1 MADNRGVKT
10 EPKKEPASLT
20 SALLARLREAIRA
33 AGGWLPFDR
42 FMAMALYEPGL
53 GYYANATPK
62 FGQMPQGEAGQG
74 SDFVTAPEL
83 SPLFG
88 ATLAR
93 QVAQA
98 LVATGTD
105 EVWEFGAGTGALALQ
120 LLDALDALG
129 QAPRRYTIVDL
140 SGTLRERQQAT
151 LARHAGRVHWADQL
165 PERFEGVVVGNE
177 VLDAMPVQLLVR
189 IGGEQ
194 DGRWYERGVVVDD
207 AGALGWAERPTGLR
221 PPVNI
226 EGPQNYLTEIHPQG
240 EAFVRTLAER
250 LQLGAAFFIDY
261 GFPEAEYYHP
271 QRHMGTLICHRAH
284 RSDDNPLVDVGL
296 KDITAHVNFTGIA
309 LAAQDAG
316 MTVLGYTSQGR
327 FLINCGLL
335 DVAKGAGPKE
345 NAMLGKLVNEHEMG
359 ELFKVIG
366 LAPAGSEAGWDPM
379 GFATGDRTHRL

>member
-1 MADNRGVKT
+1 MKT

-53 GYYANATPK
+53 GYYANDAPK
-62 FGQMPQGEAGQG
+62 FGQMPEGTAGQG

-83 SPLFG
+83 SLLFG

-98 LVATGTD
+98 LAATGTD

-140 SGTLRERQQAT
+140 SGTLRARQQAT

-177 VLDAMPVQLLVR
+177 VLDAMPVHLLVR

-207 AGALGWAERPTGLR
+207 AGALGWAERPTDRR
-221 PPVNI
+221 PPVSIN
-226 EGPQNYLTEIHPQG
+226 GPQNYLTEIHPQG
-240 EAFVRTLAER
+240 EAFIRTLAER
-250 LQLGAAFFIDY
+250 LQRGAAFFIDY

-284 RSDDNPLVDVGL
+284 QSDDNPLADVGL

-309 LAAQDAG
+309 LAAQEAG
-316 MTVLGYTSQGR
+316 MAVLGYTSQGR

-335 DVAKGAGPKE
+335 DVAKDAGPKA

-366 LAPAGSEAGWDPM
+366 LAPAGSETGWDPI
-379 GFATGDRTHRL
+379 GFAAGDRTHRL

>member
-1 MADNRGVKT
+1 MNTDPVNEAL
-10 EPKKEPASLT
+10 SLT
-20 SALLARLREAIRA
+20 SALLARVQEAIRA

-53 GYYANATPK
+53 GYYANALPK
-62 FGQMPQGEAGQG
+62 FGQMPGGPDGQG

-88 ATLAR
+88 HTLAR

-98 LVATGTD
+98 LIATGTD

-120 LLDALDALG
+120 LLDALTALG

-140 SGTLRERQQAT
+140 SGTLRARQQAT
-151 LARHAGRVHWADQL
+151 LARHADRVIWADRL
-165 PERFEGVVVGNE
+165 PDAFDGVVIGNE

-189 IGGEQ
+189 IGGQ
-194 DGRWYERGVVVDD
+194 TDGRWYERGVVVDGG
-207 AGALGWAERPTGLR
+207 GALGWAERPTDLR
-221 PPVNI
+221 PPLDI

-240 EAFVRTLAER
+240 EAFIRTLAER
-250 LQLGAAFFIDY
+250 LQRGAAFFIDY

-284 RSDDNPLVDVGL
+284 QSDDNPLADVGL

-316 MTVLGYTSQGR
+316 MSVLGYTGQGR

-335 DVAKGAGPKE
+335 DAAKDADVRA

-366 LAPAGSEAGWDPM
+366 LAPAGCAVGWDPM
-379 GFATGDRTHRL
+379 GFSHGDRTHRL

>member
-1 MADNRGVKT
+1 MNTDPVNQA
-10 EPKKEPASLT
+10 ASLT
-20 SALLARLREAIRA
+20 SPLLARVHEAIRA

-42 FMAMALYEPGL
+42 FMALALYEPGL
-53 GYYANATPK
+53 GYYANSSPK
-62 FGQMPQGEAGQG
+62 FGLMPGGVAGQG

-88 ATLAR
+88 HTLAR

-98 LVATGTD
+98 LAATGTD

-120 LLDALDALG
+120 VLDALADLG

-140 SGTLRERQQAT
+140 SGTLRARQQAT
-151 LARHAGRVHWADQL
+151 LARHAERVVWADRL
-165 PERFEGVVVGNE
+165 PDAFEGVVIGNE

-189 IGGEQ
+189 IGGQ
-194 DGRWYERGVVVDD
+194 ADGRWYERGVVAGD
-207 AGALGWAERPTGLR
+207 AGALGWAERPTALR
-221 PPVNI
+221 PPLDI
-226 EGPQNYLTEIHPQG
+226 EGPHNYLTEIHPQG
-240 EAFVRTLAER
+240 EAFIRTLAER
-250 LQLGAAFFIDY
+250 LRRGAAFFIDY

-284 RSDDNPLVDVGL
+284 QSDDDPLADVGE

-316 MTVLGYTSQGR
+316 MTVLGYTGQGR

-335 DVAKGAGPKE
+335 DVAKNADVRE
-345 NAMLGKLVNEHEMG
+345 SAMLVKLVNEHEMG

-366 LAPAGSEAGWDPM
+366 LAPAGSETGWEAM
-379 GFATGDRTHRL
+379 GFSAGDRTHRL

>member
-1 MADNRGVKT
+1 MADNPRVNT
-10 EPKKEPASLT
+10 ETVKEPASLT
-20 SALLARLREAIRA
+20 STLLARLQEAIRA

-53 GYYANATPK
+53 GYYANALPK
-62 FGQMPQGEAGQG
+62 FGQMPEGTAGQG

-98 LVATGTD
+98 LAATGTD
-105 EVWEFGAGTGALALQ
+105 ELWEFGAGTGALALQ
-120 LLDALDALG
+120 LLDALEAMG

-151 LARHAGRVHWADQL
+151 LARHAGRVHWADAL

-177 VLDAMPVQLLVR
+177 VLDAMPVQLLR
-189 IGGEQ
+189 RCGGHVGGTWQ
-194 DGRWYERGVVVDD
+194 ERGVVTAPDGLLV
-207 AGALGWAERPTGLR
+207 WADRCTALR
-221 PPVNI
+221 PPVEI
-226 EGPQNYLTEIHPQG
+226 EGPHDYLTEIHPQA
-240 EAFVRTLAER
+240 EAFIRTLAER
-250 LQLGAAFFIDY
+250 LQRGAAFFIDY

-284 RSDDNPLVDVGL
+284 RSDDNPLADVGL

-335 DVAKGAGPKE
+335 DVAKDAGPKA

-366 LAPAGSEAGWDPM
+366 LAPAGSETGWEAM
-379 GFATGDRTHRL
+379 GFSAGDRTHRL